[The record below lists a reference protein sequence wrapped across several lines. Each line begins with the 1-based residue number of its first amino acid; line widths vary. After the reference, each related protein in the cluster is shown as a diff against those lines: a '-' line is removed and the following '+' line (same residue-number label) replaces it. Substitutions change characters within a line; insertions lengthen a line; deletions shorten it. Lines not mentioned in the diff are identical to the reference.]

1 MKNLTLALALLLAAA
16 FLSCGGNSQHNQ
28 QNGQQSAQAAE
39 QPPSY
44 PSIPMATV
52 QMLFEKCDYIDY
64 LFYYTNF
71 SVSQKTKPDIQRAIS
86 HIAAEPPV
94 IHSNCKPIGRVFY
107 QAEGESLLEADLYF
121 DEKCIYFLFMEDGK
135 PAYANRMM
143 PNGIAFFNQIMQHAK
158 Q

>member
-1 MKNLTLALALLLAAA
+1 MKNLTLALALLMAAS
-16 FLSCGGNSQHNQ
+16 FLSCGGNSQNDQ
-28 QNGQQSAQAAE
+28 QNAQSAE

-71 SVSQKTKPDIQRAIS
+71 SVSQKTKADIQQAIT

-94 IHSNCKPIGRVFY
+94 IRFDCKPIGRVFY

-121 DEKCIYFLFMEDGK
+121 DENCIYFLFMEDGK